1 MVVQAN
7 GLVERYNQT
16 LQGMLA
22 KYVSSSTKNDWSS
35 FIDTCVFAY
44 NTSRHESS
52 KFTPFNLMFGH
63 CATLPIDLDIS
74 RTTPEEDASRYHSS
88 IDPDMSDVE
97 EERTRRLEVAKRNIA
112 SAQEKQKQDFDR
124 RHAKPHLFQE
134 GQLVLKKDFLR
145 KRRYAGKLDSRY
157 VGPYKI
163 NKVIGKGTYE
173 LVCED
178 GTTLCATGS
187 HLKPYFQ
194 SSGVFTFSCFA

>member
-1 MVVQAN
+1 MEKEFDNQLDNNLMDLLGIKRRLTTPYHPQVRFHYVIYSLCYLLYMVVQAN

-74 RTTPEEDASRYHSS
+74 RTTPEEVASRYHSS

-97 EERTRRLEVAKRNIA
+97 EERTRCLEVAKRNIA
-112 SAQEKQKQDFDR
+112 SAQEKQSRILIDDMLNLTF
-124 RHAKPHLFQE
+124 F
-134 GQLVLKKDFLR
+134 KK
-145 KRRYAGKLDSRY
+145 AS
-157 VGPYKI
+157 
-163 NKVIGKGTYE
+163 
-173 LVCED
+173 
-178 GTTLCATGS
+178 
-187 HLKPYFQ
+187 
-194 SSGVFTFSCFA
+194 